1 MAFLFFEITKM
12 NLVQGVGINDKI
24 YPTNTDGK
32 FTAEYQLWK
41 GMLKRCYSIS
51 ALAHRPNY
59 IGCSVSDNFKSYSY
73 FYEWCQTQV
82 GFNNDGWC
90 MDKDIITRGNK
101 IYGEN
106 TCSFVPQEINTFF
119 NTRGAV
125 ITGYPLGVRLV
136 KGKYAASCCLNGKT
150 KYLGSFDHPQE
161 AYAVYKQFKE
171 KLCKELAKKWYGQ
184 IDHRVYDAMMVWT
197 V

>member
-1 MAFLFFEITKM
+1 MTSK
-12 NLVQGVGINDKI
+12 LVYGVGIND
-24 YPTNTDGK
+24 GK
-32 FTAEYQLWK
+32 YRTSLNNKHSKEYNLWIAMI
-41 GMLKRCYSIS
+41 GRCYSETY
-51 ALAHRPNY
+51 LKECQTYRD
-59 IGCSVSDNFKSYSY
+59 CKVSDNFLNYTY
-73 FYEWCQTQV
+73 FHEWCQTQV

-119 NTRGAV
+119 NTHGAV
-125 ITGYPLGVRLV
+125 ITGYPLGVRLD
-136 KGKYAASCCLNGKT
+136 KGKYAANCCLKGKT